1 MGNHHI
7 KIICSITIFR
17 KILVQF
23 VGVVGCLLISLVK
36 EKELSKIYSMEDK
49 KNIAL
54 VLSSGGAK
62 GIAHIGA
69 IEELQ
74 RQGFHITS
82 VSGSS
87 IGAVIGGLVA
97 MGRLEDYTN
106 WIKTLDRRSVWGLMD
121 FSFTS
126 NGLLKGERVFDK
138 MKEFIPDVKIEDM
151 SLPFTAVASDILNEK
166 EIVFNKGSFYRA
178 ARASIAIPAMFT
190 PVKYDETFLVDGG
203 ILNPIPIEH
212 VHRTEADLLVVVN
225 LYGEKQPK
233 AELVADNDKS
243 KPKQGEGGLFATFSN
258 LVATGDKKSLGY
270 ISLLTTSSA
279 AMIHKLAKMNI
290 DRFKPDIVIDIPAD
304 SASTFDFHRADEL
317 LKLGADAAKKALSE
331 VTAKSDL

>member
-1 MGNHHI
+1 M
-7 KIICSITIFR
+7 K
-17 KILVQF
+17 
-23 VGVVGCLLISLVK
+23 
-36 EKELSKIYSMEDK
+36 DK

-74 RQGFHITS
+74 RQGYNITS

-87 IGAVIGGLVA
+87 IGAVIGGLLA
-97 MGRLEDYTN
+97 MGRLEDYTH
-106 WIKTLDRRSVWGLMD
+106 WIKTLDRKSVWGLMD

-126 NGLLKGERVFDK
+126 NGLLKGERVFDR
-138 MKEFIPDVKIEDM
+138 MKEFIPDIDIEEM
-151 SLPFTAVASDILNEK
+151 TLPFTAVASDILNEK
-166 EIVFNKGSFYRA
+166 EIVFDKGSFYRA

-190 PVKYDETFLVDGG
+190 PVKYDGTFLVDGG

-212 VHRTEADLLVVVN
+212 VRRRDNDLLVVVN

-233 AELVADNDKS
+233 AELVDESQKE
-243 KPKQGEGGLFATFSN
+243 KEKHGRGLFAAFSN

-270 ISLLTTSSA
+270 ISLLTISSA

-290 DRFKPDIVIDIPAD
+290 DRFKPDLVIDIPAD
-304 SASTFDFHRADEL
+304 SASTFDFHRSDEL
-317 LKLGADAAKKALSE
+317 LKLGLMQLQKPFMPKLRKLDEAGL
-331 VTAKSDL
+331 

>member
-1 MGNHHI
+1 MFIN
-7 KIICSITIFR
+7 
-17 KILVQF
+17 F
-23 VGVVGCLLISLVK
+23 VGEGEGTVK
-36 EKELSKIYSMEDK
+36 KKYSMENK

-138 MKEFIPDVKIEDM
+138 MKEFIPDINIEEM
-151 SLPFTAVASDILNEK
+151 EIPFTAVASDILNEK
-166 EIVFNKGSFYRA
+166 EIVFDKGSFYRA
-178 ARASIAIPAMFT
+178 ARASIAIPAMIT
-190 PVKYDETFLVDGG
+190 PVKYDGTFLVDGG

-212 VHRTEADLLVVVN
+212 VHRAEADLLVVVN

-233 AELVADNDKS
+233 AELVDDNDKNT
-243 KPKQGEGGLFATFSN
+243 PKQGEGGLFAAFSN

-317 LKLGADAAKKALSE
+317 LKLGAYAAKKALSV
-331 VTAKSDL
+331 VTAKSD